1 MQQENEDVKNQSQKQ
16 LEKLSKDFEE
26 IASRLKA
33 KNDQKKKKLK
43 EYSTKMKQIIQMQ
56 IEENKK
62 WEGIREQLTK
72 EKEQVVAEKD
82 KKIHELEQ

>member
-1 MQQENEDVKNQSQKQ
+1 
-16 LEKLSKDFEE
+16 
-26 IASRLKA
+26 
-33 KNDQKKKKLK
+33 
-43 EYSTKMKQIIQMQ
+43 MKQIIQMQ